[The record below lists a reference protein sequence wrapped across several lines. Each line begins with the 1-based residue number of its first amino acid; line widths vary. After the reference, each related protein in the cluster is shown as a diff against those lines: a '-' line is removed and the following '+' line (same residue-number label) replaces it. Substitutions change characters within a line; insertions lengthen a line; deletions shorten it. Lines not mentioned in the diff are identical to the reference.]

1 MLNVVG
7 SKPPMKPNDNW
18 PKCNPAEPS
27 LSTWKWRDNL
37 KIMVICILHLVPVTI
52 PWPIRLSMSSSEHEN
67 WSWGFLELMT
77 ILQKKEDS
85 RFVYVTSQTRFSS
98 LWHQLFASNIHR
110 WHSYLFRSKLNFLD
124 IQNLEDDFFHK
135 LKSCILWNITF
146 RNEYAFWSV
155 TILSITFINE
165 ETISVTYDLSS
176 FRGVF
181 YLITSNTVILCWIC

>member
-52 PWPIRLSMSSSEHEN
+52 PWLIPLSMSSLEHEN

-98 LWHQLFASNIHR
+98 LWHQIFASYIYR
-110 WHSYLFRSKLNFLD
+110 WHSHLFRLEVKFSDVQNFW
-124 IQNLEDDFFHK
+124 NNFFHK
-135 LKSCILWNITF
+135 KLHVSNFIFC
-146 RNEYAFWSV
+146 NEYAFWKNAKSS
-155 TILSITFINE
+155 IAFDEWRHCLSNIRF
-165 ETISVTYDLSS
+165 VLSS
-176 FRGVF
+176 
-181 YLITSNTVILCWIC
+181 LCFFTWIH